1 MNRALQ
7 WLTFCTCFVRLLC
20 FASIQMAT
28 FIGKSYNMWQT
39 KTLLILGRQIRN
51 GELRIVNKTT
61 IKWTDKSFSWVAESG
76 KFFFFLQV
84 LDIGKCWR
92 IIINFN
98 KTDVSNIYIS
108 LEKRPIDTAV
118 RKYRQLPNII
128 DCIIN
133 LTLNISF
140 TFFFFPPFVL
150 FLSRFPGFLSS
161 FYLSNF
167 YNFSFYW
174 KKSSSLITVFVFYC
188 QFSPLRTCLCFAF
201 YFSAVVRVIL

>member
-1 MNRALQ
+1 
-7 WLTFCTCFVRLLC
+7 
-20 FASIQMAT
+20 
-28 FIGKSYNMWQT
+28 MWQT

-140 TFFFFPPFVL
+140 TFFFFSLLLCFFCLV
-150 FLSRFPGFLSS
+150 FL
-161 FYLSNF
+161 
-167 YNFSFYW
+167 
-174 KKSSSLITVFVFYC
+174 V
-188 QFSPLRTCLCFAF
+188 FSPLFIFPIFITFHSTERRAHHWSQSLSFIVNLALLGLVSVLRF
-201 YFSAVVRVIL
+201 IFRL